1 MTALGLSRD
10 VEQDAALRDGNATPK
25 FLVEDF
31 KLRGVGWVV
40 YAL

>member
-10 VEQDAALRDGNATPK
+10 VEQDAALCDGNATPK